1 MYRHKCVNH
10 VFIANCSIKRFKFYA
25 FHMCTVKPERS
36 VRRTQ
41 HPTSELNHR
50 APGDSLKSRQNG
62 TFPES
67 EILAQEWK
75 ETWRQSS
82 TPSKWD
88 LHQNNPSAKEVLP
101 YARWS
106 CIYSCIT
113 TKKVLKQFKSSGPSL
128 TVSLRGRNF
137 LKVGFI
143 IFSYSS
149 GKKKNPIYTKFWIY
163 RLKIQKTITKMGGT
177 SNQNGA
183 IPT

>member
-10 VFIANCSIKRFKFYA
+10 VFIANCSIKRFKFYT
-25 FHMCTVKPERS
+25 FHMCTVKPEAS

-67 EILAQEWK
+67 EILGQEWK

-82 TPSKWD
+82 TPSKCD

-149 GKKKNPIYTKFWIY
+149 GKKKYPIYTRFWIY
-163 RLKIQKTITKMGGT
+163 RLKIQKTI
-177 SNQNGA
+177 N
-183 IPT
+183 